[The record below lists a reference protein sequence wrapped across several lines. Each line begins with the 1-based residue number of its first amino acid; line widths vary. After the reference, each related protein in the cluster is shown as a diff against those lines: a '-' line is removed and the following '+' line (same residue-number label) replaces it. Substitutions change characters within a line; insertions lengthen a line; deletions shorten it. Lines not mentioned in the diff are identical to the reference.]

1 MCKFVKKH
9 YKMCLLTLDILI
21 EFVKKYICFALLLFT
36 SCLCWSQS
44 TLEKQSFDFLSDY
57 LDHHKST
64 DTLYFDYLKA
74 YENKAKK
81 TGDLEKIFYA
91 KSKYIVHSANF
102 NERLEHAKEL
112 LKLAI
117 KKQDVKY
124 IGLAYNKLALVY
136 YMERDMEQSLHYEL
150 LAEKQLAKTN
160 DLYNLNKS
168 RYGIGSIYYFVGD
181 YEKALL
187 FFNQTANYYKNQNT
201 YNDLRGYISSVKFEI
216 KNHIALQQFD
226 AATQLIN
233 FLDNEEKKLKTHHLE
248 LENGYL
254 FLLNGQNL
262 FAQKQYKAS
271 LEQVQK
277 ALPVIKNNDDFANEH
292 LAYLYI
298 GKNLWDLNREEE
310 ALVYFK
316 KTDTLFTTKQY
327 SDLNLLEAYD
337 YLIAYY
343 KTTNNL
349 TMQLFYTEKLL
360 TVSNHLQK
368 QYKGLSNV
376 LHTKYETT
384 KLEAN
389 RDYLQKELKMQMYRK
404 YVILGIAA
412 VIVVFLISCLFYYR
426 KKQKA
431 LRQKYELFT
440 QQRLFS
446 ELSSTHIVMSEAK
459 HTEKELKQEKAMAL
473 FADNNK
479 TNKQGVSD
487 EKAQELLQALSLF
500 ERNKEYLNPKIIIA
514 SLAKDLNTN
523 SKYLSEV
530 INAYKGMNFTTYL
543 NQLRINLVL
552 TQLDKDKK
560 LRKFTINAIAQEF
573 GFSNARSFS
582 DAFFKIVE
590 TKPSYYI
597 SQLEKDEKKLLKTTE
612 HSLEKIS

>member
-1 MCKFVKKH
+1 MR
-9 YKMCLLTLDILI
+9 LLTLDILVQ
-21 EFVKKYICFALLLFT
+21 FVKKYICFALLLFV
-36 SCLCWSQS
+36 SSLGWAQN
-44 TLEKQSFDFLSDY
+44 TLEKQSFEALGNFLDN
-57 LDHHKST
+57 HKNT

-74 YENKAKK
+74 YENKAQKND
-81 TGDLEKIFYA
+81 DLEKIFYA
-91 KSKYIVHSANF
+91 KSKYIVHGANF
-102 NERLEHAKEL
+102 NERLRHAQEL
-112 LKLAI
+112 LKLSI

-124 IGLAYNKLALVY
+124 MGLAYNKLALVY
-136 YMERDMEQSLHYEL
+136 YKERDMEQSLHYEL
-150 LAEKQLAKTN
+150 LAEKQLSKTN

-168 RYGIGSIYYFVGD
+168 RYGIATIYYFVGD
-181 YEKALL
+181 YEKALS
-187 FFNQTANYYKNQNT
+187 FFSQTANYYKNQNS

-271 LEQVQK
+271 LEKVQK
-277 ALPVIKNNDDFANEH
+277 ALPVIKNNEDFANEH

-298 GKNLWDLNREEE
+298 GKNLWQLNEKEE
-310 ALVYFK
+310 AVEQFRKVDYLYDEK
-316 KTDTLFTTKQY
+316 EY

-349 TMQLFYTEKLL
+349 KMQLFYTEKLL

-384 KLEAN
+384 KLEAS
-389 RDYLQKELKMQMYRK
+389 RDYLQKELKIQMYRK
-404 YVILGIAA
+404 YVILGIATV
-412 VIVVFLISCLFYYR
+412 VIVFLVSCLFYYK
-426 KKQKA
+426 KKQKT

-446 ELSSTHIVMSEAK
+446 ELGTTHIVMPEIK
-459 HTEKELKQEKAMAL
+459 QFEKE
-473 FADNNK
+473 
-479 TNKQGVSD
+479 NKQKELAVYNRGKTSKKSLSD
-487 EKAQELLQALSLF
+487 KITEELLQKLNVF
-500 ERNKEYLNPKIIIA
+500 EDKQEYLNPKTTIN

-530 INAYKGMNFTTYL
+530 INNCKGQNFTNYL

-552 TQLDKDKK
+552 TELDDNKK
-560 LRKFTINAIAQEF
+560 LRKLTISAIAEEF
-573 GFSNARSFS
+573 GFNNARSFS
-582 DAFFKIVE
+582 DAFFKV
-590 TKPSYYI
+590 TGLKPSYYI
-597 SQLEKDEKKLLKTTE
+597 SQLEKDDKAA
-612 HSLEKIS
+612 S